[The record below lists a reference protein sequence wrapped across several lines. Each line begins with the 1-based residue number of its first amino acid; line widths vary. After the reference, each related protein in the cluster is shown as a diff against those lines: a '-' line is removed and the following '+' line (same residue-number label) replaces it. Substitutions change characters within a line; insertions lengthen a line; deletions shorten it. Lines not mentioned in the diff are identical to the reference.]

1 MRSLNL
7 YKNVDDDN
15 CKEDCIGDKVETIVI
30 INDKGGFT
38 EFTIT
43 LPA

>member
-1 MRSLNL
+1 MSSLNL
-7 YKNVDDDN
+7 YKKGDYAN
-15 CKEDCIGDKVETIVI
+15 CKEDGIGDKVETTVT

>member
-1 MRSLNL
+1 MSSLNL

-15 CKEDCIGDKVETIVI
+15 CKENCIGDKVETTVTI
-30 INDKGGFT
+30 IDKGGFN